1 MGRESEREGTYSWED
16 SNSLATW
23 KEEFKIKYVERELE
37 IWKLEK
43 GKTEEDLKW
52 ETWTGEES
60 GHEDMSLIQYQDA
73 WKWMTNNNVDSTWVK
88 KDIPN
93 IC

>member
-1 MGRESEREGTYSWED
+1 MGRESDREGTYSWED

-60 GHEDMSLIQYQDA
+60 GHEPRPIPRRLE
-73 WKWMTNNNVDSTWVK
+73 VDDK
-88 KDIPN
+88 
-93 IC
+93 